1 MKYKY
6 IFFDFNGTLLD
17 DVDLC
22 YNIENSIFAKWGIKK
37 LSKETYLDNFC
48 FPVKNYYEFAGF
60 DFNKIDYSDICEM
73 FFSEYLRQF
82 EKETKLY
89 PSVISSLKK
98 LKEDGFGL
106 YILSASEINLLIDQ
120 TKMLTI
126 YDYFTDLVGCSDLK
140 ASGKIGYGKEFIHK
154 KFIKSSE
161 CLMIGDTY
169 HDYEVAN
176 ELGMHCILFTK
187 GHNSVQVLSKANV
200 PLVNSFEEIIDFV
213 EK

>member
-37 LSKETYLDNFC
+37 LSKETYLNNFC

-60 DFNKIDYSDICEM
+60 DFNKVDYADICEM
-73 FFSEYLRQF
+73 FFSEYLKQF
-82 EKETKLY
+82 NDETKLY
-89 PSVISSLKK
+89 PSVDSSLKK
-98 LKEDGFGL
+98 LKDDGFGL
-106 YILSASEINLLIDQ
+106 YILSASEINLLVEQ
-120 TKMLTI
+120 TKSLGI
-126 YDYFTDLVGCSDLK
+126 YKYFSEMVGCTNLK
-140 ASGKIGYGKEFIHK
+140 ADGKIGYGREFMVSKNIEPK
-154 KFIKSSE
+154 D
-161 CLMIGDTY
+161 CLMIGDTF

-176 ELGMHCILFTK
+176 ELGMDCILYTQ
-187 GHNSVQVLSKANV
+187 GHNSVQVLKQAKV
-200 PLVNSFEEIIDFV
+200 PLVNSFKEIVDFV